1 MNNLHSK
8 LYNYIKRN
16 FKNQPRHVLANAI
29 FASSFSSSAV
39 EMMAHYSPHTCL
51 KNSACLIIVYS
62 LQFFSSLSW
71 QVFEYFLWIF
81 RKDFYSIIGCQCSF
95 QFPKTVNQGKKTT
108 TKHQRTS
115 KQIIT
120 EQLSSILEFGQ
131 REILNLHVFFLFGK
145 IMFPY
150 GKSLS
155 IFNHL

>member
-81 RKDFYSIIGCQCSF
+81 RKDFTVSF
-95 QFPKTVNQGKKTT
+95 AANVHSNFQKLLIREKKPPQNI
-108 TKHQRTS
+108 KEQVS
-115 KQIIT
+115 K
-120 EQLSSILEFGQ
+120 
-131 REILNLHVFFLFGK
+131 
-145 IMFPY
+145 
-150 GKSLS
+150 
-155 IFNHL
+155 